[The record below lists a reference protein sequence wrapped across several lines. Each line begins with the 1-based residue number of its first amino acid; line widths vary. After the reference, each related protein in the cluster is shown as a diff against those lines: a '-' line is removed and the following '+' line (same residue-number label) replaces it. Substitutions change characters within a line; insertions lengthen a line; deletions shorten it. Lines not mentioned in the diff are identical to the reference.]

1 MSNQKIFYQMILTLI
16 KRLAN
21 WFTNNIRVVVISII
35 CLLTA
40 AIFVLSSQLKNKNE
54 EINRLSNNIQAYE
67 QIVSNKEEN
76 NRVLQLTINEL
87 NNSKDSLIQQVNE
100 VKKELKV
107 KDKNLKQVQ
116 VINTVIKDTITKVIT
131 RDRDFSETLKLNPLT
146 TIKVNRTDSILTAK
160 IDIQNQQILFVEE
173 KKIYKNKYK
182 NGWVRFWH
190 FDWKKIR
197 IRQYQIEN
205 SNPLIKVTDTRI
217 VELNN

>member
-40 AIFVLSSQLKNKNE
+40 AIFVLGSQLKNKNE

-67 QIVSNKEEN
+67 QIVSSKEEN

-173 KKIYKNKYK
+173 KKVYKNKYK